1 MKLIGDSIQY
11 IEERLDEDLTVD
23 DIARHIGISPFY
35 YQKGFTMLCGF
46 TVVEYIRNRR
56 LALAGSEV
64 LDSDRSILE
73 IALKY
78 GYDSPDSFSKAFARF
93 HGSTP
98 SSVRKSRATL
108 KSFAPLKIKVQLEG
122 GYLMDYRMEK
132 KGDFTVIGNGKRFA
146 YGGAKDVI
154 PHFWDEHYASGK
166 GKVVCGEFGICLD
179 EEKGMDSFEYLI
191 ADAYRGQEVPEGVY
205 VTVDPRVH
213 LGDLPLQRAHAK
225 RAPRNKR
232 KDLHRMAAQYPGI
245 RNRRWLLHRAVRRP
259 EEIPVGDAGR
269 ELLLRDL
276 DSRQEKAIRE
286 ETKGLPPCQKRRE
299 IE

>member
-1 MKLIGDSIQY
+1 MEWMKLIGDSIQY

-23 DIARHIGISPFY
+23 DIACHIGISPFY
-35 YQKGFTMLCGF
+35 YQNGSTTLCGF

-56 LALAGSEV
+56 LALARSEV

-98 SSVRKSRATL
+98 SSIRKSRATL

-146 YGGAKDVI
+146 YGDAKDAI

-166 GKVVCGEFGICLD
+166 GKVVCGEYGICLD
-179 EEKGMDSFEYLI
+179 EEKGTDSFEYLI
-191 ADAYRGQEVPEGVY
+191 ADVYHGQEVPEGFTLRSIPAFTWAIFPCKGPMPRALQETNEKIFTEWLPNTREYEIAAGYCVERY
-205 VTVDPRVH
+205 GDPRKYP
-213 LGDLPLQRAHAK
+213 LGMQDE
-225 RAPRNKR
+225 N
-232 KDLHRMAAQYPGI
+232 YCCEI
-245 RNRRWLLHRAVRRP
+245 W
-259 EEIPVGDAGR
+259 IPVKK
-269 ELLLRDL
+269 
-276 DSRQEKAIRE
+276 RQ
-286 ETKGLPPCQKRRE
+286 
-299 IE
+299 